1 MSPDTNWGGYAGR
14 NLHFGIRE
22 HAMGSIMN
30 GMALSKLR
38 PYGSGFFVF
47 SDYMKPPIRLSAI
60 MEIPCVWIF
69 THDSIGVGEDGM
81 THQPIEHLAALRS
94 IPGLLTFRP
103 GDANETLEMW
113 KYIMPLKKHPAAVVL
128 SRQNMPTL
136 DRNKYAKA
144 SNLSKGA
151 YILTEVAGSVELILL
166 ASGSEVSL
174 MLEAYEQLAA
184 EGVKVRAVS
193 VPCMELFMRQ
203 SVEYKESVLPNA
215 CRARVSIEAAEGI
228 SWHRLIGLDGAHVG
242 METFGASAPL
252 KDLLSEFGFTAPQIV
267 GTAMKVLKACAN

>member
-1 MSPDTNWGGYAGR
+1 
-14 NLHFGIRE
+14 
-22 HAMGSIMN
+22 
-30 GMALSKLR
+30 
-38 PYGSGFFVF
+38 
-47 SDYMKPPIRLSAI
+47 MKPPIRLSAI

-113 KYIMPLKKHPAAVVL
+113 KYILP
-128 SRQNMPTL
+128 
-136 DRNKYAKA
+136 
-144 SNLSKGA
+144 
-151 YILTEVAGSVELILL
+151 EVAGPVELILL

-203 SVEYKESVLPNA
+203 SVEYKESVLPDA

-267 GTAMKVLKACAN
+267 GTAKKVLKACANGRRPLN